1 MATAV
6 GMNFKMT
13 ASIAKFQ
20 ASMDKVEE
28 KLKGIERSGKQ
39 TASGMNLLA
48 KMEIGKS
55 LLSGLNKIFD
65 IFKAGVSSVTSFTS
79 AASSTAD
86 EIAKLSDATGVAVE
100 PLQVFQQLATYN
112 GISGDKL
119 GEALKRMTKRLAE
132 AKLGFGEALPALNRL
147 GLNIDQ
153 LASMSPEQAFLKIG
167 AAIGRLPQKGEQAA
181 TAFKVFSDQGLAMVP
196 MFAHLEANVSSLT
209 SEMLS
214 LGQVLSSE
222 QVDNIEAMNDS
233 FERVKK
239 TASSIGTQVLAN
251 FAPALTAAND
261 ALIALIKNF
270 EYDGAKGGQ
279 AIANMLSDALISGAK
294 VLVDWAETASNVF
307 ITFGSVLMKSGELF
321 LRFVAEL
328 AGVADLIY
336 MTFAPLTRAVTG
348 GIKIPEET
356 IRSIRELADSAGAA
370 SESLWETK
378 ADFSGMRATLD
389 EMGNSVK
396 QAAAEVEMYGTKT
409 TASADTM
416 AGWIEGSFD
425 AQTAMGDLASSLMD
439 AAGTVPIDL
448 KAHGRAAWEATQE
461 ANNNATAL
469 ARLSGA
475 AELATNAVGFLKD
488 PTKTVAAG
496 MQWLVGHVK
505 DVAAA
510 AGFTED
516 KLLELARAADIAK
529 GFRTDLLD
537 AHMKEWDRRA
547 TMVRDRLIANGMNV
561 FDAQYMMMQARNKE
575 LQRVNGILDV
585 EQAKHLKNVM
595 GLTVNTENAGN
606 AIAAAG
612 KVLGEKLSGAAT
624 TAAEW
629 ATGLAKDASDW
640 FSELFGGGDSA
651 GGPDIP
657 EPEQTLPELEK
668 QTTTLDGILAATKNF
683 GNNFTIATIG

>member
-1 MATAV
+1 MATSVGLNFRLTAAV
-6 GMNFKMT
+6 D
-13 ASIAKFQ
+13 KFE
-20 ASMDKVEE
+20 ASMRDVE
-28 KLKGIERSGKQ
+28 KRLGGIEKSSRQ
-39 TASGMNLLA
+39 TATGMKLLA
-48 KMEIGKS
+48 GMEIGKS
-55 LLSGLNKIFD
+55 LLSGLNKVFD

-86 EIAKLSDATGVAVE
+86 AIAKLSDATGVAVE

-132 AKLGFGEALPALNRL
+132 AKLGFGEALPALERL
-147 GLNIDQ
+147 GFNIDQ
-153 LASMSPEQAFLKIG
+153 LASMSPEEAFLKIG

-181 TAFKVFSDQGLAMVP
+181 TAFKIFSDQGLAMVP
-196 MFAHLEANVSSLT
+196 MFADLEANVSSLT

-214 LGQVLSSE
+214 LGQVLSKQ

-239 TASSIGTQVLAN
+239 TAFSIGTQVLAN

-261 ALIALIKNF
+261 ALIELIKNF

-279 AIANMLSDALISGAK
+279 AIANMLSDALVSGAK
-294 VLVDWAETASNVF
+294 VLLDWAETASNVF
-307 ITFGSVLMKSGELF
+307 ITFGSVLLKSAELF
-321 LRFVAEL
+321 LRFVAEF

-336 MTFAPLTRAVTG
+336 QTFAPLTRLITG
-348 GIKIPEET
+348 GIEIPEET

-396 QAAAEVEMYGTKT
+396 EAAANVTMFGVET

-416 AGWIEGSFD
+416 ANWMDGSFD
-425 AQTAMGDLASSLMD
+425 AQTAMGDLASSLRD

-448 KAHGRAAWEATQE
+448 KAHGRAAWEAAQE
-461 ANNNATAL
+461 AKNNATAL

-475 AELATNAVGFLKD
+475 AELASNVVGFLSE
-488 PTKTVAAG
+488 PTKTVSAG

-547 TMVRDRLIANGMNV
+547 TMVRDRLIANGMNA
-561 FDAQYMMMQARNKE
+561 FDAQYLMMQARNAE

-585 EQAKHLKNVM
+585 EQANHLKNVV
-595 GLTVNTENAGN
+595 GLTVNTENAGK
-606 AIAAAG
+606 AIADAG
-612 KVLGEKLSGAAT
+612 KVLGNKLSGAAT

-629 ATGLAKDASDW
+629 ATALAKDASDW
-640 FSELFGGGDSA
+640 FGGLLGGFDSA
-651 GGPDIP
+651 EGPDIP

-668 QTTTLDGILAATKNF
+668 QTTTLDGILEAAREF
-683 GNNFTIATIG
+683 GSNFTVGVIG

>member
-1 MATAV
+1 MATSVGLNFRLTAAV
-6 GMNFKMT
+6 D
-13 ASIAKFQ
+13 KFE
-20 ASMDKVEE
+20 ASMKDVE
-28 KLKGIERSGKQ
+28 KRLGGIEKSSRQ
-39 TASGMNLLA
+39 TATGMKLLA
-48 KMEIGKS
+48 GMEIGKS
-55 LLSGLNKIFD
+55 LLSGLNKVFD

-86 EIAKLSDATGVAVE
+86 AIGKLSSMTGMAEE
-100 PLQVFQQLATYN
+100 PLQVFTQLASY
-112 GISGDKL
+112 SGVAAGQFGDAIQKMSRGL
-119 GEALKRMTKRLAE
+119 GEAASGTGTAGRAIE
-132 AKLGFGEALPALNRL
+132 RL

-153 LASMSPEQAFLKIG
+153 LLGMTPAEQFLKLG
-167 AAIGRLPQKGEQAA
+167 GAIGRISDPAIRSA
-181 TAFKVFSDQGLAMVP
+181 TAAEIFGRSGTKLIP
-196 MFAHLEANVSSLT
+196 MFENLEQNASALT
-209 SEMLS
+209 QEMLS
-214 LGQVLSSE
+214 LGQVLSKQ

-239 TASSIGTQVLAN
+239 TAFSIGTQVLAN

-261 ALIALIKNF
+261 ALIELIKNF

-294 VLVDWAETASNVF
+294 VLLDWAETASNVF
-307 ITFGSVLMKSGELF
+307 ITFGSVLMKSAELF

-336 MTFAPLTRAVTG
+336 MTFAPLTRMLTG
-348 GIKIPEET
+348 GIEIPEET
-356 IRSIRELADSAGAA
+356 IQSIRELADSAGAA

-396 QAAAEVEMYGTKT
+396 EAAANVAMFGTKT

-416 AGWIEGSFD
+416 ADWIEGSFD
-425 AQTAMGDLASSLMD
+425 AQTAMGDLASSLRD

-448 KAHGRAAWEATQE
+448 KAHGRAAWEAAQE
-461 ANNNATAL
+461 AKNNATAL

-475 AELATNAVGFLKD
+475 AELASNVVGFLKE

-516 KLLELARAADIAK
+516 KLIELARAADIAK

-547 TMVRDRLIANGMNV
+547 TMVRDRMIANGTNA
-561 FDAQYMMMQARNKE
+561 FDAHYMMMQARNAE

-585 EQAKHLKNVM
+585 EQAKHLKNVA
-595 GLTVNTENAGN
+595 GLTVNTENAGK
-606 AIAAAG
+606 AIADAG
-612 KVLGEKLSGAAT
+612 KVLGDKLSGAAT

-640 FSELFGGGDSA
+640 FGGLFGGGDSA
-651 GGPDIP
+651 EGPDIP
-657 EPEQTLPELEK
+657 EPEQTLPELVK
-668 QTTTLDGILAATKNF
+668 QTTTLDGILAATQNF
-683 GNNFTIATIG
+683 GSNFTIATIG